1 MNFPESFSSSRR
13 LPCLDG
19 WRCLSILFVLLNHSR
34 QVTGYNPNWDNWVR
48 WLPDGRFGVEVFFVI
63 SGFLI
68 TFLLLKEREKTGVI
82 SLRMFYLRRTLR
94 IFPAYGAFLV
104 ALSALCYFTPL
115 QISFGRWIS
124 LLTFTENY
132 VETHAV
138 PYEHI
143 WSLCVEEQFY
153 LIWPLIICMVL
164 GAVHSW
170 KKLLIILMIP
180 IVLAP
185 LCRVYGYVH
194 PTSVLFYRNSF
205 FNCCDSLA
213 VGCLLAV
220 FTGFHGPAIEQ
231 AVRRR
236 PLIPLVLG
244 VLLIVLALVLV
255 RLLILG
261 VFTVPFGITC
271 NALGVALLILTSLI
285 RPDLACFRWL
295 EWRPVAALG
304 VVSYSLYLWQQL
316 LCSSENY
323 GFAATPWFLSFPYWI
338 FVSLLI
344 AVLSYN
350 FIEMPFIRLKS
361 RFEVKAK

>member
-1 MNFPESFSSSRR
+1 MNVTTSLKKVSR

-19 WRCLSILFVLLNHSR
+19 WRCMSILLVLLNHSR
-34 QVTGYNPNWDNWVR
+34 QLPGYNPSWDRVVR
-48 WLPDGRFGVEVFFVI
+48 WIPDGRFGVEVFFVI

-68 TFLLLKEREKTGVI
+68 TFLLLKEREKTGAI

-94 IFPAYGAFLV
+94 ILPAYGAFLGV
-104 ALSALCYFTPL
+104 LAALCYFTPL
-115 QISFGRWIS
+115 QIPLGRWIS

-138 PYEHI
+138 PYGHI

-153 LIWPLIICMVL
+153 LIWPLIVCLVL
-164 GAVHSW
+164 GAVHSS

-180 IVLAP
+180 VVLAP

-194 PTSVLFYRNSF
+194 PASVVFYRNSF

-213 VGCLLAV
+213 IGCLLAV
-220 FTGFHGPAIEQ
+220 LTGFHGAAIEH

-236 PLIPLVLG
+236 PLIPVGLG
-244 VLLIVLALVLV
+244 IMLIVLALVPV
-255 RLLILG
+255 RLLKWG
-261 VFTVPFGITC
+261 VLTVPFEITC
-271 NALGVALLILTSLI
+271 NAIGVALLILASLI
-285 RPDLACFRWL
+285 RPDLPCFRWL

-316 LCSSENY
+316 LCSSDDY
-323 GFAATPWFLSFPYWI
+323 GLAVTPWFLSFPFWI
-338 FVSLLI
+338 LASFCT
-344 AVLSYN
+344 AVISYN
-350 FIEMPFIRLKS
+350 FIEKPFIRLKARIQS
-361 RFEVKAK
+361 KA

>member
-1 MNFPESFSSSRR
+1 MNFPETFRASGR

-19 WRCLSILFVLLNHSR
+19 WRCLSILLVLLNHSR
-34 QVTGYNPNWDNWVR
+34 QLPGYNPSWERVVR
-48 WLPDGRFGVEVFFVI
+48 WIPDGRFGVEVFFVI

-68 TFLLLKEREKTGVI
+68 TFLLLKEREKTGAI

-94 IFPAYGAFLV
+94 ILPAYVAFLV
-104 ALSALCYFTPL
+104 VLCALSYFTTL
-115 QISFGRWIS
+115 QIPLGRWIS

-132 VETHAV
+132 VETDWV
-138 PYEHI
+138 PYKHI

-153 LIWPLIICMVL
+153 LIWPLIVCLVL
-164 GAVHSW
+164 GAVHSS

-180 IVLAP
+180 VVLAP

-194 PTSVLFYRNSF
+194 PASVVFFKNSF

-220 FTGFHGPAIEQ
+220 LTGFHGSAIEH

-236 PLIPLVLG
+236 PLIPVVLG
-244 VLLIVLALVLV
+244 VLLIVLALVPV
-255 RLLILG
+255 RLLKLG

-271 NALGVALLILTSLI
+271 NAIGVALLILASLI

-316 LCSSENY
+316 FCTSAKDY
-323 GFAATPWFLSFPYWI
+323 GLAVTPWFLSFPYWI
-338 FVSLLI
+338 FVSLLV
-344 AVLSYN
+344 AVLSYKL
-350 FIEMPFIRLKS
+350 IETPLIRLKS
-361 RFEVKAK
+361 RLQGKA